1 MPRSRPSWPPTHP
14 PIPTPL
20 VISHPLPPSKPS
32 HSPPPPPRTD
42 VTPPSSRFTRS
53 IPAPSAT
60 PNRHVARTR
69 SHPHQSSYRVSR
81 RLHCLIDPPSPTPL
95 TRPPPLSHR
104 LVPHH
109 PSPMTPNPPSHS
121 PRPPPRPAVSR
132 SLSPSTA
139 SVSATTT
146 PISSPT
152 LATASRVPPS
162 ATPSSFQSPA
172 APPSGAS
179 APSSSDASPGATST
193 LDAATLPR
201 LLHPSLAHLRDVT
214 LIPAKSPSRTVRAH
228 RFVLAASSPVF
239 RASLSADPSAT
250 VLTLA
255 HADADALH
263 AAIQYIYGVSESID
277 RLPAHALWTALATCV
292 SYALTQPLDAVQ
304 RRLVDTVDLHN
315 VFYHWSMADKYALD
329 AVQAK
334 CRVLVKSQFGA
345 VTRQPEFLDV
355 CASRLARVLRIHDLA
370 ISSEDEVFQALERW
384 FAFDIDA
391 RADQALQLLRLV
403 RLPTMPDRVLLRV
416 CRSPYFGGHNEFYQ
430 LLLEAL
436 IRRTEVRIVH
446 APRIATIVRRC
457 RTSGAATVPDAA
469 HDSATAATL
478 SDTDPAFA
486 GATSSTTTTAAAAA
500 VSSPIPHPNAGLTA
514 PPHPFVPLGVTDNLL
529 LPSRTGLEGPAA
541 GGQKRCGRE
550 QVDASGLG
558 ESVDYNRKEDRCVL
572 FEGAFPL
579 RWYKSVRFRPR
590 SSTSL
595 LFTVVVPKWSTCRR
609 RFISESRS
617 FRDHKWSLW
626 VDPFSSDATRGSRDP
641 RDWTMAGDRP
651 GAISGARQRQSGTPN
666 RGSSTPFGDDSDYI
680 SIYLCCE
687 SELATTQTVNAR
699 VDFALFV
706 ASSQDDFG
714 MERKVCVGR
723 TFRSHGQ
730 AMGFRRHVRRSRLLD
745 VDAALFNREKDELVV
760 GAHIVAADGFQRK
773 ESLIGRTD
781 SVHTPK

>member
-1 MPRSRPSWPPTHP
+1 M
-14 PIPTPL
+14 
-20 VISHPLPPSKPS
+20 
-32 HSPPPPPRTD
+32 
-42 VTPPSSRFTRS
+42 
-53 IPAPSAT
+53 
-60 PNRHVARTR
+60 
-69 SHPHQSSYRVSR
+69 
-81 RLHCLIDPPSPTPL
+81 
-95 TRPPPLSHR
+95 
-104 LVPHH
+104 
-109 PSPMTPNPPSHS
+109 
-121 PRPPPRPAVSR
+121 
-132 SLSPSTA
+132 
-139 SVSATTT
+139 
-146 PISSPT
+146 
-152 LATASRVPPS
+152 
-162 ATPSSFQSPA
+162 
-172 APPSGAS
+172 
-179 APSSSDASPGATST
+179 
-193 LDAATLPR
+193 
-201 LLHPSLAHLRDVT
+201 
-214 LIPAKSPSRTVRAH
+214 RAH

-239 RASLSADPSAT
+239 RASLTADPSAS

-263 AAIQYIYGVSESID
+263 AAIQYVYGISESID

-304 RRLVDTVDLHN
+304 RRLVDAVDLQN

-329 AVQAK
+329 AVQAR
-334 CRVLVKSQFGA
+334 CRVLVKTRFA
-345 VTRQPEFLDV
+345 AITRQPEFLDV

-370 ISSEDEVFQALERW
+370 ITSEDEVFQALERW

-391 RADQALQLLRLV
+391 RAEQALQLLRLV

-457 RTSGAATVPDAA
+457 RNSGVGQITDAVDGSIGATSSGAD
-469 HDSATAATL
+469 L
-478 SDTDPAFA
+478 AFA
-486 GATSSTTTTAAAAA
+486 GATSSTAGAVTASGTAGTAGTG
-500 VSSPIPHPNAGLTA
+500 VSPQT
-514 PPHPFVPLGVTDNLL
+514 FKPLGITDNQL
-529 LPSRTGLEGPAA
+529 LPTETCSDASGVAD
-541 GGQKRCGRE
+541 QKRSVRE
-550 QVDASGLG
+550 QVDTLASP

-572 FEGAFPL
+572 FEGSFPL

-626 VDPFSSDATRGSRDP
+626 VDPFSSDPARGSRDP
-641 RDWTMAGDRP
+641 RDWVQTDLIEARGGRASTGNTDGNNEGQRRRQP
-651 GAISGARQRQSGTPN
+651 G
-666 RGSSTPFGDDSDYI
+666 STSRYTLPFTDESDYI

-687 SELATTQTVNAR
+687 SELTTTQTVNAR

-706 ASSQDDFG
+706 ASSMDDHG

-730 AMGFRRHVRRSRLLD
+730 AMGFRRHVRRNRLLE
-745 VDAALFNREKDELVV
+745 ASAGLYNKEKDELVV
-760 GAHIVAADGFQRK
+760 GAHIVAEEISSGE
-773 ESLIGRTD
+773 ESLVGRTD
-781 SVHTPK
+781 SVHAPT